1 MNRQKFLFTLG
12 VSAAFSFLGS
22 NTVMASVP
30 DSAYVFSYCS
40 GKNHGKNGLHF
51 AWSVDNNYWQE
62 IGPEY
67 SFIKSDYGTWGR
79 EKRMV
84 SPYLMRDEETKK
96 WHCIW
101 SVNEHDNTFA
111 YATSTNLT
119 DWKPQSYPSMD
130 VKSCV
135 LNPVLSKDGNNFK
148 ISYIDNQDKYYA
160 VQTGDFKSYSNN
172 KSVSS
177 SDHKDKSVEVEINGV
192 KQKGQIHRVEWSVVD
207 NLIKTKEYKEYKNRL
222 HDERCEQDPVRFAN
236 LGEVKASLKL
246 NRENSKEISDLL
258 IGAFF
263 EDINYAADGGL
274 YAELIQNRGF
284 EYDPSDRRGDKN
296 WNSKHSWH
304 IIGEG
309 TSFEI
314 SQENPIHENNKNYAV
329 LNVSTPGASLENHGF
344 DGIVVRKGDKY
355 DFSAF
360 GKTLDGKGSKYIVRL
375 INGDGETLAQTTLSM
390 NKEWK
395 KQVGVLKSNADA
407 NDAKLQIQ
415 PLTAGEYAFDM
426 VSLFPQKTFK
436 GRKNGLRQDLAQIIA
451 DMKPRFVRF
460 PGGCVAH
467 GDGLHNI
474 YNWKKTIGK
483 LEERTPAR
491 NLWGYHQ
498 SMGLG
503 YYEYFLFCE
512 DMGAEPLPVLA
523 AGVCCQNSSDGGAGQ
538 QGGIPMCEM
547 NDYIQ
552 DVLDLIEWANG
563 DAKTTKWGKVRASNG
578 HPKPFGLKY
587 IGIGNEDLI
596 SDVFEERFV
605 MINNAVKEKY
615 PEIKVVGTAGP
626 FYEGSDY
633 EEGWRLATEHK
644 VDLIDEHYYVSPGW
658 FIYNQDY
665 YDKYDRNR
673 SKVYLGEY
681 ASHLP
686 GRHRNLETALS
697 EALYLTSVERNGD
710 VVAMTSYAPLLAK
723 DRFTQWNPDLIY
735 FNNHEIRPTVG
746 YYVQKLYGNN
756 SGDKY
761 VYGNLNV
768 NTHRD
773 DVRKRVA
780 SSVVT
785 DSKTGDM
792 IIKLV
797 NMLPVGVDAELDLG
811 DISGYSKDAKLSL
824 LSGDP
829 KDSDLKPIESVTQ
842 VSDKFSYKLPA
853 YSFSVIR
860 ITKEVVKKK

>member
-1 MNRQKFLFTLG
+1 MNKQKIFFSLG
-12 VSAAFSFLGS
+12 VSFALLCGS
-22 NTVMASVP
+22 ETAMASVP

-40 GKNHGKNGLHF
+40 GKNDGKNGLHF
-51 AWSVDNNYWQE
+51 AWSVDQNFWNE

-67 SFIKSDYGTWGR
+67 SYVKSDYGTWGR

-84 SPYLMRDEETKK
+84 SPFLYRDEASSR
-96 WHCIW
+96 WHCVW
-101 SVNEHDNTFA
+101 SVNERDNTFA
-111 YATSTNLT
+111 YATSTNLV
-119 DWKPQSYPSMD
+119 DWKPQSYPYLE
-130 VKSCV
+130 VNSCV
-135 LNPVLSKDGNNFK
+135 LNPVVSKDGDTFK
-148 ISYIDNQDKYYA
+148 ISYIDNDNKHYA
-160 VQTGDFKSYSNN
+160 VQTKDFREYNNN
-172 KSVSS
+172 KAATSAEY
-177 SDHKDKSVEVEINGV
+177 KNNTVEVELGGN
-192 KQKGQIHRVEWSVVD
+192 KYKGQIHRVEWAVVD
-207 NLIKTKEYKEYKNRL
+207 KLIKTKEHKEYRNRL
-222 HDERCEQDPVRFAN
+222 HDERCEQDPVRFSN
-236 LGEVKASLKL
+236 MGDIKASLKL
-246 NRENSKEISDLL
+246 NRENSKPISDML

-274 YAELIQNRGF
+274 YAELVQNRGF
-284 EYDPSDRRGDKN
+284 EYDPSDRKGDQN

-304 IIGEG
+304 LIGEG
-309 TSFEI
+309 TQFEI

-329 LNVSTPGASLENHGF
+329 LKVSAPGAKLENHGF
-344 DGIVVRKGDKY
+344 DGILVKKGEKY

-360 GKTLDGKGSKYIVRL
+360 GKTLDGKTGKYTVRL
-375 INGDGETLAQTTLSM
+375 VNGAGDVLAETSVSVG
-390 NKEWK
+390 KEWK
-395 KQVGVLKSNADA
+395 KQNAVLKSNADA
-407 NDAKLQIQ
+407 RDAKLQIQ
-415 PLTAGEYAFDM
+415 PAAAGEFAFDM
-426 VSLFPQKTFK
+426 VSLFPQNTFK

-474 YNWKKTIGK
+474 YDWKKTIGK

-523 AGVCCQNSSDGGAGQ
+523 AGVCCQNSSDQGAGQ
-538 QGGIPMCEM
+538 QGGIPMCQM
-547 NDYIQ
+547 GDYIQ

-563 DAKTTKWGKVRASNG
+563 DAKTTKWGKVRAELG

-605 MINNAVKEKY
+605 MINKAVKEKY
-615 PEIKVVGTAGP
+615 PEIQVVGTAGP

-633 EEGWRLATEHK
+633 EEGWRVAVENK
-644 VDLIDEHYYVSPGW
+644 VDLVDEHYYVSPGW

-673 SKVYLGEY
+673 CKVYLGEY

-686 GRHRNLETALS
+686 GRQRTLETALS
-697 EALYLTSVERNGD
+697 EALYLTSIERNGD
-710 VVAMTSYAPLLAK
+710 VVTMTSYAPLLAK

-735 FNNHEIRPTVG
+735 FNNHEVRPTVG
-746 YYVQKLYGNN
+746 YYVQKLYGVH
-756 SGDKY
+756 SGDNY
-761 VYGNLNV
+761 IYGNLNV
-768 NTHRD
+768 HNHRD

-792 IIKLV
+792 IVKLV
-797 NMLPVGVDAELDLG
+797 NMLPVGVETDLDLG
-811 DISGYSKDAKLSL
+811 DMTGYSKEAVLSL
-824 LSGDP
+824 LSGNP
-829 KDSDLKPIESVTQ
+829 ADSVLQPVDSSIE
-842 VSDKFSYKLPA
+842 VSDKFTYKLPA

-860 ITKEVVKKK
+860 INKEVGKKK